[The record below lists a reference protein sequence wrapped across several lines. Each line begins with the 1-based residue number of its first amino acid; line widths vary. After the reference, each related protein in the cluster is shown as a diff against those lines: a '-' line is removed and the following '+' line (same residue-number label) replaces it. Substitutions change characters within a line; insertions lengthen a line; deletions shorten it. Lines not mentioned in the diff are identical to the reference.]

1 MPNDTVV
8 SRSRIREAIGSDAVV
23 TRRAMVELDALRSVL
38 RE

>member
-23 TRRAMVELDALRSVL
+23 TRRAMGALRSVL